1 MTLLRWLSFLL
12 GSLTVSQSCPFGFI
26 STVAFLPLTF
36 QQTQKK
42 DTLFH
47 CIAYDYSRA
56 NWDGL
61 RDNLRDIP
69 WEDIFKLSASAAASE
84 FCECIQVAIDVNIP
98 LHKYQLKLH
107 STPWFSAACAAPIV
121 HRNHS

>member
-1 MTLLRWLSFLL
+1 MDLFLQWLSLHLEILIKLL
-12 GSLTVSQSCPFGFI
+12 SQF
-26 STVAFLPLTF
+26 PLTF

-69 WEDIFKLSASAAASE
+69 WEDIFKLIASAAAASE